1 MSNQPHEASL
11 IYAVGRVH
19 QFVRREMGLGLAPWQ
34 LTVQE
39 YTTLSVLRARPGL
52 SNAQLAR
59 RALVAPQSMLEIL
72 AKLERRRL
80 VARAVDPG
88 HGRILRT
95 TPTEAGLALLAGAD
109 PAVAAIQDKVLAGV
123 PSAQRAVLE
132 SAMRAAMAHV
142 SAAPPDGDGDGD
154 G

>member
-11 IYAVGRVH
+11 IYAVGRVN
-19 QFVRREMGLGLAPWQ
+19 QFVRREMGLRLAPWQ

-39 YTTLSVLRARPGL
+39 YTALSVLRARPGL

-80 VARAVDPG
+80 VARTVDPG
-88 HGRILRT
+88 HGRILRA
-95 TPTEAGLALLAGAD
+95 TPTDAGLALLTSAD
-109 PAVAAIQDKVLAGV
+109 PAVAAIQDEVMAGV
-123 PSAQRAVLE
+123 PPGQRGVLE

-142 SAAPPDGDGDGD
+142 SVAPRDGGG
-154 G
+154 